1 MDYIIVFVTAGSV
14 DEGRRIGRSLVE
26 EGLAAC
32 TNIVEGIRSIYL
44 WKGEVCD
51 DEEVLLI
58 IKSKASLFERLKR
71 RVKELH
77 SYEVPEIIAFP
88 ITSGSPDYLRWIDEV
103 LRV

>member
-1 MDYIIVFVTAGSV
+1 MNYILVFVTAGSA
-14 DEGRRIGRSLVE
+14 DEGGRIGRALVE

-32 TNIVEGIRSIYL
+32 ANIIPGIRSIYR

-51 DEEVLLI
+51 DEEVLI
-58 IKSKASLFERLKR
+58 MIKSKATLFERLKK

-88 ITSGSPDYLRWIDEV
+88 ITLGSPDYLRWIDEV
-103 LRV
+103 VTA